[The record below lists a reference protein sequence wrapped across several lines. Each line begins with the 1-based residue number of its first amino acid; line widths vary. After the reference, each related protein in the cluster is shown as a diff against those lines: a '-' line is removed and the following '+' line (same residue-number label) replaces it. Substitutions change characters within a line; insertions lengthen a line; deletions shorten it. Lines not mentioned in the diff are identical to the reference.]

1 MKFLEGNT
9 DFGINPVDS
18 KYKVLSGKNF
28 FVLWSSLGI
37 GLLVISAG
45 SFVSSSNIT
54 EAIIA
59 IIAGSIVGSVLLAL
73 AGKIGSDHSVPSI
86 VSMRPAFGLHGSYLL
101 TVLNIFQLIGW
112 STFEITILSKA
123 ANIFSNGY
131 VDFYIWSIVFGAVI
145 VLFCILG
152 PLKIVKQWLSKFAV
166 WVVYGSTIVLL
177 ISIILSTSG
186 GVGSEGVIDSNSTVS
201 TTTTTNAASAAST
214 SFDFSFFNSLDLVI
228 AMPLSWLPLVADYNR
243 FAKKSKNAFYGTF
256 IGFTITNCLFYII
269 GFLLGIS
276 DIFAILVAIQTF
288 FYGFF
293 LLVLI
298 VDEVDNVFAN
308 IFSSAMSFK
317 NIHNKINYKYLVIF
331 FTALGVLLANL
342 IPIQQYENFLLII
355 GALFAPLFAIVLTDY
370 YIIRRGGRRITIEN
384 FYEKTNRV
392 KISSFLAF
400 VVGSITYFIL
410 SPISGLHVTDLGLSI
425 GSTIP
430 SMAISILV
438 FLVIELLIKKVKLK
452 NEEYS
457 SDKKIE

>member
-1 MKFLEGNT
+1 MKFLEGNS
-9 DFGINPVDS
+9 DFGTDPLDS

-45 SFVSSSNIT
+45 SFISSSNLT

-59 IIAGSIVGSVLLAL
+59 IIVGSVVGSILLAL

-101 TVLNIFQLIGW
+101 TILNIFQLIGW

-123 ANIFSNGY
+123 ANIFSNGSI
-131 VDFYIWSIVFGAVI
+131 DFYIWSIVFGAVI
-145 VLFCILG
+145 ILFCILG
-152 PLKIVKQWLSKFAV
+152 PLKVVKQWLSKFAV
-166 WVVYGSTIVLL
+166 WVVYGSTIVMLV
-177 ISIILSTSG
+177 SIIISTSG
-186 GVGSEGVIDSNSTVS
+186 TGSESIINSHSVVS
-201 TTTTTNAASAAST
+201 TTTSYN
-214 SFDFSFFNSLDLVI
+214 FSFFNSLDLVI

-243 FAKKSKNAFYGTF
+243 LAKKSKNAFYGTF
-256 IGFTITNCLFYII
+256 IGFSITNCLFYII

-317 NIHNKINYKYLVIF
+317 NIYNKINYKYLVIF
-331 FTALGVLLANL
+331 FTGLGVLLANL
-342 IPIQQYENFLLII
+342 IPIQQYESFLLII

-370 YIIRRGGRRITIEN
+370 YIIRRGKISVEK

-392 KISSFLAF
+392 KVSSFLSF
-400 VVGSITYFIL
+400 IVGSITYFIL
-410 SPISGLHVTDLGLSI
+410 SPISWLQVTDLGISI

-430 SMAISILV
+430 SIAISILV

-457 SDKKIE
+457 TDNKIE

>member
-1 MKFLEGNT
+1 VKFLDGNT
-9 DFGINPVDS
+9 DFGTNPLDS

-45 SFVSSSNIT
+45 SFISSSNLT

-59 IIAGSIVGSVLLAL
+59 IIVGSIVGSILLAL
-73 AGKIGSDHSVPSI
+73 AGKIGSDHSIPSI

-131 VDFYIWSIVFGAVI
+131 IDFYIWSIVFGAVI
-145 VLFCILG
+145 ILFCILG

-166 WVVYGSTIVLL
+166 WVVYGSTIVML

-186 GVGSEGVIDSNSTVS
+186 GVGSEGVINSHSTLS
-201 TTTTTNAASAAST
+201 TTASST

-243 FAKKSKNAFYGTF
+243 FAKKSKNAFVGTF
-256 IGFTITNCLFYII
+256 IGFSITNCLFYII

-317 NIHNKINYKYLVIF
+317 NIYNKINYKYLVIF

-370 YIIRRGGRRITIEN
+370 YVIRRLGRRITIED
-384 FYEKTNRV
+384 FYEKTNRI

-400 VVGSITYFIL
+400 GVGSITYFIL
-410 SPISGLHVTDLGLSI
+410 SPISWLYVTDLGLSI

-430 SMAISILV
+430 SVAISILV

>member
-1 MKFLEGNT
+1 LQNFLGEIVVKFLEGNS
-9 DFGINPVDS
+9 DFGINPLDS

-45 SFVSSSNIT
+45 SFISSSNLT

-59 IIAGSIVGSVLLAL
+59 IVVGSVVGSILLAL
-73 AGKIGSDHSVPSI
+73 AGKIGSDHSIPSI

-101 TVLNIFQLIGW
+101 TILNIFQLIGW

-123 ANIFSNGY
+123 ANIFSNGSI
-131 VDFYIWSIVFGAVI
+131 DFYIWSIVFGAVI
-145 VLFCILG
+145 ILFCILG
-152 PLKIVKQWLSKFAV
+152 PLKVVKQWLSKFAV

-177 ISIILSTSG
+177 VSIILSTNGAGTES
-186 GVGSEGVIDSNSTVS
+186 IITLNSSVS
-201 TTTTTNAASAAST
+201 AATTTSE
-214 SFDFSFFNSLDLVI
+214 FSFFNSLDLVI

-256 IGFTITNCLFYII
+256 IGFSITNCLFYVI

-317 NIHNKINYKYLVIF
+317 NIYNKINYKYLVIF

-342 IPIQQYENFLLII
+342 IPIQQYESFLLII

-370 YIIRRGGRRITIEN
+370 YIIRRGKIPVEK

-400 VVGSITYFIL
+400 IVGSITYFIL
-410 SPISGLHVTDLGLSI
+410 SPISWIQVTDLGLSI

-430 SMAISILV
+430 SIAISILV

-452 NEEYS
+452 NEDYS
-457 SDKKIE
+457 TDNKIE

>member
-1 MKFLEGNT
+1 VKFLDGNS
-9 DFGINPVDS
+9 DFGTDPLDS

-45 SFVSSSNIT
+45 SFISSSNLT

-59 IIAGSIVGSVLLAL
+59 IIVGSVVGSILLAL
-73 AGKIGSDHSVPSI
+73 AGKIGSDHSIPSI

-101 TVLNIFQLIGW
+101 TILNIFQLIGW

-123 ANIFSNGY
+123 ANIFSNGS
-131 VDFYIWSIVFGAVI
+131 VDFYIWSIVFGVVI
-145 VLFCILG
+145 ILFCILG
-152 PLKIVKQWLSKFAV
+152 PLKVVKQWLSKFAV
-166 WVVYGSTIVLL
+166 WVVYGSTIVMLV
-177 ISIILSTSG
+177 SIIISTNG
-186 GVGSEGVIDSNSTVS
+186 TGSESIINSHSVVS
-201 TTTTTNAASAAST
+201 TTTSSN
-214 SFDFSFFNSLDLVI
+214 FSFFNSLDLVI

-243 FAKKSKNAFYGTF
+243 LAKKSKNAFYGTF
-256 IGFTITNCLFYII
+256 IGFSITNCLFYII

-317 NIHNKINYKYLVIF
+317 NIYNKINYKYLVIF
-331 FTALGVLLANL
+331 FTGLGVLLANL
-342 IPIQQYENFLLII
+342 IPIQQYESFLLII

-370 YIIRRGGRRITIEN
+370 YIIRRGKISVEK

-392 KISSFLAF
+392 RVSSFLSF
-400 VVGSITYFIL
+400 IVGSVTYFIL
-410 SPISGLHVTDLGLSI
+410 SPISWLQVTDLGISI

-430 SMAISILV
+430 SIAISILV

-457 SDKKIE
+457 TDNKIE

>member
-1 MKFLEGNT
+1 MKFLDGNT
-9 DFGINPVDS
+9 DFGTNPLDS

-45 SFVSSSNIT
+45 SFISSSNLT

-59 IIAGSIVGSVLLAL
+59 IIVGSIVGSILLAL
-73 AGKIGSDHSVPSI
+73 AGKIGSDHSIPSI

-131 VDFYIWSIVFGAVI
+131 IDFYIWSIVFGAVI
-145 VLFCILG
+145 ILFCILG

-166 WVVYGSTIVLL
+166 WVVYGSTIVML

-186 GVGSEGVIDSNSTVS
+186 GVGSEGVINSHSTLS
-201 TTTTTNAASAAST
+201 TTASST

-243 FAKKSKNAFYGTF
+243 FAKKSKNAFVGTF
-256 IGFTITNCLFYII
+256 IGFSITNCLFYII

-317 NIHNKINYKYLVIF
+317 NIYNKINYKYLVIF

-370 YIIRRGGRRITIEN
+370 YVIRRLGRRITIED
-384 FYEKTNRV
+384 FYEKTNRI

-400 VVGSITYFIL
+400 GVGSITYFIL
-410 SPISGLHVTDLGLSI
+410 SPISWLYVTDLGLSI

-430 SMAISILV
+430 SVAISILV

>member
-1 MKFLEGNT
+1 VKFLEGNT
-9 DFGINPVDS
+9 DFGTNPLDS

-45 SFVSSSNIT
+45 SFISSSNLT

-59 IIAGSIVGSVLLAL
+59 IIVGSIVGSILLAL

-123 ANIFSNGY
+123 ANIFSNGFI
-131 VDFYIWSIVFGAVI
+131 DFYIWSIVFGAVI
-145 VLFCILG
+145 ILFCILG

-166 WVVYGSTIVLL
+166 WVVYGSTIVMLV
-177 ISIILSTSG
+177 SIILSTSG
-186 GVGSEGVIDSNSTVS
+186 AGSADIINSHSTASNTA
-201 TTTTTNAASAAST
+201 NA
-214 SFDFSFFNSLDLVI
+214 FDFSFFNSLDLVI

-256 IGFTITNCLFYII
+256 IGFSITNCLFYVI

-293 LLVLI
+293 LLILI

-317 NIHNKINYKYLVIF
+317 NIYNKINYKYLVIF
-331 FTALGVLLANL
+331 FTALGVLLANV
-342 IPIQQYENFLLII
+342 IPIQQYESFLLII

-370 YIIRRGGRRITIEN
+370 YIIRRGRISIES

-392 KISSFLAF
+392 KISSFIAF

-410 SPISGLHVTDLGLSI
+410 SPISWLHITDLGLSI

-430 SMAISILV
+430 SIAISILV

-452 NEEYS
+452 NKEYS

>member
-1 MKFLEGNT
+1 VKFLEGNS
-9 DFGINPVDS
+9 DFGTDPLDS

-45 SFVSSSNIT
+45 SFISSSNLT

-59 IIAGSIVGSVLLAL
+59 IIVGSVVGSILLAL

-101 TVLNIFQLIGW
+101 TILNIFQLIGW

-123 ANIFSNGY
+123 ANIFSNGSI
-131 VDFYIWSIVFGAVI
+131 DFYIWSIVFGAVI
-145 VLFCILG
+145 ILFCILG
-152 PLKIVKQWLSKFAV
+152 PLKVVKQWLSKFAV
-166 WVVYGSTIVLL
+166 WVVYGSTIVMLV
-177 ISIILSTSG
+177 SIIISTNG
-186 GVGSEGVIDSNSTVS
+186 TGSESIINPHSAVS
-201 TTTTTNAASAAST
+201 TTTTSYN
-214 SFDFSFFNSLDLVI
+214 FSFFNSLDLVI

-243 FAKKSKNAFYGTF
+243 LAKKSKNAFYGTF
-256 IGFTITNCLFYII
+256 IGFSITNCLFYII

-317 NIHNKINYKYLVIF
+317 NIYNKINYKYLVIF
-331 FTALGVLLANL
+331 FTGLGVLLANL
-342 IPIQQYENFLLII
+342 IPIQQYESFLLII

-370 YIIRRGGRRITIEN
+370 YIIRRGKISVEK

-392 KISSFLAF
+392 KVSSFLSF
-400 VVGSITYFIL
+400 IVGSITYFIL
-410 SPISGLHVTDLGLSI
+410 SPISWLQVTDLGISI

-430 SMAISILV
+430 SIAISILV

-457 SDKKIE
+457 TDNKIE

>member
-1 MKFLEGNT
+1 MKFLEDNS
-9 DFGINPVDS
+9 DFGINPLDS

-45 SFVSSSNIT
+45 SFISSSNLT

-59 IIAGSIVGSVLLAL
+59 IIVGSVVGSILLAL
-73 AGKIGSDHSVPSI
+73 AGKIGSDHSIPSI

-101 TVLNIFQLIGW
+101 TILNIFQLIGW

-123 ANIFSNGY
+123 ANIFSNGS
-131 VDFYIWSIVFGAVI
+131 VDFYIWSIVFGTVI
-145 VLFCILG
+145 ILFCILG
-152 PLKIVKQWLSKFAV
+152 PLKVVKQWLSKFAV
-166 WVVYGSTIVLL
+166 WVVYGSTIVMLV
-177 ISIILSTSG
+177 SIILSTAGTGTES
-186 GVGSEGVIDSNSTVS
+186 IINYNSSV
-201 TTTTTNAASAAST
+201 SAAT
-214 SFDFSFFNSLDLVI
+214 TFEFSFFNSLDLVI

-256 IGFTITNCLFYII
+256 IGFSITNCLFYVI

-317 NIHNKINYKYLVIF
+317 NIYNKINYKYLVIF

-342 IPIQQYENFLLII
+342 IPIQQYESFLLII

-370 YIIRRGGRRITIEN
+370 YIIRRGKISVEK

-392 KISSFLAF
+392 KVSSFLAF
-400 VVGSITYFIL
+400 IVGSITYFIL
-410 SPISGLHVTDLGLSI
+410 SPISWLQVTDLGLSI

-430 SMAISILV
+430 SIAISILV

-452 NEEYS
+452 NEDYS
-457 SDKKIE
+457 TDNKIE

>member
-1 MKFLEGNT
+1 MKFLDGNS
-9 DFGINPVDS
+9 DFGTDPLDS

-45 SFVSSSNIT
+45 SFISSSNLT

-59 IIAGSIVGSVLLAL
+59 IIVGSVVGSILLAL
-73 AGKIGSDHSVPSI
+73 AGKIGSDHSIPSI

-101 TVLNIFQLIGW
+101 TILNIFQLIGW

-123 ANIFSNGY
+123 ANIFSNGS
-131 VDFYIWSIVFGAVI
+131 VDFYIWSIVFGVVI
-145 VLFCILG
+145 ILFCILG
-152 PLKIVKQWLSKFAV
+152 PLKVVKQWLSKFAV
-166 WVVYGSTIVLL
+166 WVVYGSTIVMLV
-177 ISIILSTSG
+177 SIIISTNG
-186 GVGSEGVIDSNSTVS
+186 TGSESIINSHSVVS
-201 TTTTTNAASAAST
+201 TTTSSN
-214 SFDFSFFNSLDLVI
+214 FSFFNSLDLVI

-243 FAKKSKNAFYGTF
+243 LAKKSKNAFYGTF
-256 IGFTITNCLFYII
+256 IGFSITNCLFYII

-317 NIHNKINYKYLVIF
+317 NIYNKINYKYLVIF
-331 FTALGVLLANL
+331 FTGLGVLLANL
-342 IPIQQYENFLLII
+342 IPIQQYESFLLII

-370 YIIRRGGRRITIEN
+370 YIIRRGKISVEK

-392 KISSFLAF
+392 RVSSFLSF
-400 VVGSITYFIL
+400 IVGSVTYFIL
-410 SPISGLHVTDLGLSI
+410 SPISWLQVTDLGISI

-430 SMAISILV
+430 SIAISILV

-457 SDKKIE
+457 TDNKIE

>member
-1 MKFLEGNT
+1 MKFLEGNS
-9 DFGINPVDS
+9 DFGTNPLDS

-45 SFVSSSNIT
+45 SFISSSNLT

-59 IIAGSIVGSVLLAL
+59 IIVGSVVGSILLAL

-86 VSMRPAFGLHGSYLL
+86 VSMRPAFGLHGSFLL
-101 TVLNIFQLIGW
+101 TILNIFQLIGW
-112 STFEITILSKA
+112 ATFEITILSKA
-123 ANIFSNGY
+123 ANIFSNGS
-131 VDFYIWSIVFGAVI
+131 VDFYIWSIVFGAI
-145 VLFCILG
+145 IILFCILG

-166 WVVYGSTIVLL
+166 WIVYGSTIVMLV
-177 ISIILSTSG
+177 SIIISTNG
-186 GVGSEGVIDSNSTVS
+186 AGSESIINSNSTG
-201 TTTTTNAASAAST
+201 TTTSST
-214 SFDFSFFNSLDLVI
+214 SNFSFFNSLDLVI

-243 FAKKSKNAFYGTF
+243 FAKNSKNAFYGTF
-256 IGFTITNCLFYII
+256 IGFSITNCLFYVI

-317 NIHNKINYKYLVIF
+317 NIYNKINYKYLVIF
-331 FTALGVLLANL
+331 FTALGVLLANI
-342 IPIQQYENFLLII
+342 IPIQQYESFLLII

-370 YIIRRGGRRITIEN
+370 YIIRRRKISVEN

-392 KISSFLAF
+392 KVSSFISF
-400 VVGSITYFIL
+400 IVGSITYFIL
-410 SPISGLHVTDLGLSI
+410 SPISSLQVTDLGLNI

-430 SMAISILV
+430 SIAISILV

-457 SDKKIE
+457 TDNKIE

>member
-1 MKFLEGNT
+1 VKFLEGNT
-9 DFGINPVDS
+9 DFGTNPLDS

-45 SFVSSSNIT
+45 SFISSSNLT

-59 IIAGSIVGSVLLAL
+59 IIVGSIVGSILLAL

-123 ANIFSNGY
+123 ANIFSNGFI
-131 VDFYIWSIVFGAVI
+131 DFYIWSIVFGAVI
-145 VLFCILG
+145 ILFCILG

-166 WVVYGSTIVLL
+166 WVVYGSTIVMLV
-177 ISIILSTSG
+177 SIILSTSG
-186 GVGSEGVIDSNSTVS
+186 AGSADIINSHSNASNTA
-201 TTTTTNAASAAST
+201 NA
-214 SFDFSFFNSLDLVI
+214 FDFSFFNSLDLVI

-256 IGFTITNCLFYII
+256 IGFSITNCLFYVI

-293 LLVLI
+293 LLILI

-317 NIHNKINYKYLVIF
+317 NIYNKINYKYLVIF
-331 FTALGVLLANL
+331 FTALGVLLANV
-342 IPIQQYENFLLII
+342 IPIQQYESFLLII

-370 YIIRRGGRRITIEN
+370 YIIRRGRISIES

-392 KISSFLAF
+392 KISSFIAF

-410 SPISGLHVTDLGLSI
+410 SPISWLHITDLGLNI

-430 SMAISILV
+430 SIAISILV

-452 NEEYS
+452 NKEYS

>member
-1 MKFLEGNT
+1 MKFLEGNS
-9 DFGINPVDS
+9 DFGTNPLDS

-45 SFVSSSNIT
+45 SFISSSNLT

-59 IIAGSIVGSVLLAL
+59 IIVGSVVGSILLAL

-86 VSMRPAFGLHGSYLL
+86 VSMRPAFGLHGSFLL
-101 TVLNIFQLIGW
+101 TILNIFQLIGW
-112 STFEITILSKA
+112 ATFEITILSKA
-123 ANIFSNGY
+123 ANIFSNGS
-131 VDFYIWSIVFGAVI
+131 VDFYIWSIVFGAI
-145 VLFCILG
+145 IILFCILG

-166 WVVYGSTIVLL
+166 WIVYGSTIVMLV
-177 ISIILSTSG
+177 SIIISTNG
-186 GVGSEGVIDSNSTVS
+186 AGSESIINSNSTG
-201 TTTTTNAASAAST
+201 TTTSST
-214 SFDFSFFNSLDLVI
+214 SNFSFFNSLDLVI

-243 FAKKSKNAFYGTF
+243 FAKNSKNAFYGTF
-256 IGFTITNCLFYII
+256 IGFSITNCLFYVI

-317 NIHNKINYKYLVIF
+317 NIYNKINYKVLVIF
-331 FTALGVLLANL
+331 FTALGVLLANI
-342 IPIQQYENFLLII
+342 IPIQQYESFLLII

-370 YIIRRGGRRITIEN
+370 YIIRRRKISVEN

-392 KISSFLAF
+392 KVSSFISF
-400 VVGSITYFIL
+400 IVGSITYFIL
-410 SPISGLHVTDLGLSI
+410 SPISSLQVTDLGLNI

-430 SMAISILV
+430 SIAISILV

-457 SDKKIE
+457 TDNKIE

>member
-1 MKFLEGNT
+1 MKFLEGNS
-9 DFGINPVDS
+9 DFGTNPLDS

-45 SFVSSSNIT
+45 SFVSSSNLT

-59 IIAGSIVGSVLLAL
+59 IIVGSVVGSILLAL

-86 VSMRPAFGLHGSYLL
+86 VSMRPAFGLHGSFLL
-101 TVLNIFQLIGW
+101 TILNIFQLIGW
-112 STFEITILSKA
+112 ATFEITILSKA
-123 ANIFSNGY
+123 ANIFSNGS
-131 VDFYIWSIVFGAVI
+131 VDFYIWSIVFGAI
-145 VLFCILG
+145 IILFCILG

-166 WVVYGSTIVLL
+166 WIVYGSTIVMLV
-177 ISIILSTSG
+177 SIIISTNGAGSESIINSNSAGTTTSSSTS
-186 GVGSEGVIDSNSTVS
+186 N
-201 TTTTTNAASAAST
+201 
-214 SFDFSFFNSLDLVI
+214 FSFFNSLDLVI

-243 FAKKSKNAFYGTF
+243 FAKNSKNAFYGTF
-256 IGFTITNCLFYII
+256 IGFSITNCLFYVI

-317 NIHNKINYKYLVIF
+317 NIYNKINYKYLVIF
-331 FTALGVLLANL
+331 FTALGVLLANI
-342 IPIQQYENFLLII
+342 IPIQQYESFLLII

-370 YIIRRGGRRITIEN
+370 YIIRRRKISVEN

-392 KISSFLAF
+392 KVSSFISF
-400 VVGSITYFIL
+400 IVGSITYFIL
-410 SPISGLHVTDLGLSI
+410 SPISSLQVTDLGLNI

-430 SMAISILV
+430 SIAISILV

-457 SDKKIE
+457 TDNKIE

>member
-1 MKFLEGNT
+1 VKFLEGNS
-9 DFGINPVDS
+9 DFGINPLNS

-45 SFVSSSNIT
+45 SFISSSNLT

-59 IIAGSIVGSVLLAL
+59 IIVGSVVGSILLAL
-73 AGKIGSDHSVPSI
+73 AGKIGSDHSIPSI

-101 TVLNIFQLIGW
+101 TILNIFQLIGW

-123 ANIFSNGY
+123 ANIFSNGS

-145 VLFCILG
+145 ILFCILG
-152 PLKIVKQWLSKFAV
+152 PLKVVKQWLSKFAV
-166 WVVYGSTIVLL
+166 WIVYGSTIVMLV
-177 ISIILSTSG
+177 SIILSTNGAGTES
-186 GVGSEGVIDSNSTVS
+186 IINSHSAVS
-201 TTTTTNAASAAST
+201 ATTTTSE
-214 SFDFSFFNSLDLVI
+214 FSFFNSLDLVI

-256 IGFTITNCLFYII
+256 IGFSITNCLFYVI

-276 DIFAILVAIQTF
+276 DIFVILVTIQTF

-317 NIHNKINYKYLVIF
+317 NIYNKINYKYLVIF

-342 IPIQQYENFLLII
+342 IPIQQYESFLLII

-370 YIIRRGGRRITIEN
+370 YIIRRGKISVEK

-400 VVGSITYFIL
+400 IVGSITYFIL
-410 SPISGLHVTDLGLSI
+410 SPISWIQVTDLGLSI

-430 SMAISILV
+430 SIAISILV

>member
-1 MKFLEGNT
+1 MKFLEGNS
-9 DFGINPVDS
+9 DFGINPLDS

-45 SFVSSSNIT
+45 SFISSSNLT

-59 IIAGSIVGSVLLAL
+59 IIVGSVVGSILLAL
-73 AGKIGSDHSVPSI
+73 AGKIGSDHSIPSI

-101 TVLNIFQLIGW
+101 TILNIFQLIGW

-123 ANIFSNGY
+123 ANIFSNGS

-145 VLFCILG
+145 ILFCILG
-152 PLKIVKQWLSKFAV
+152 PLKVVKQWLSKFAV
-166 WVVYGSTIVLL
+166 WVVYGSTIVMLV
-177 ISIILSTSG
+177 SIILSTAGTGTES
-186 GVGSEGVIDSNSTVS
+186 IINYNSSV
-201 TTTTTNAASAAST
+201 SAAT
-214 SFDFSFFNSLDLVI
+214 TFEFSFFNSLDLVI

-256 IGFTITNCLFYII
+256 IGFSITNCLFYVI

-317 NIHNKINYKYLVIF
+317 NIYNKINYKYLVIF

-342 IPIQQYENFLLII
+342 IPIQQYESFLLII

-370 YIIRRGGRRITIEN
+370 YIIRRGKISVEK

-392 KISSFLAF
+392 KVSSFLAF
-400 VVGSITYFIL
+400 IVGSITYFIL
-410 SPISGLHVTDLGLSI
+410 SPISWLQVTDLGLSI

-430 SMAISILV
+430 SIAISILV

-452 NEEYS
+452 NEDYS
-457 SDKKIE
+457 TDNKIE

>member
-1 MKFLEGNT
+1 MKFLEGNS
-9 DFGINPVDS
+9 DFGTDPLDS

-45 SFVSSSNIT
+45 SFISSSNLT

-59 IIAGSIVGSVLLAL
+59 IIVGSVVGSILLAL

-123 ANIFSNGY
+123 ANIFSNGS

-145 VLFCILG
+145 ILFCILG
-152 PLKIVKQWLSKFAV
+152 PLKVVKQWLSKFAV
-166 WVVYGSTIVLL
+166 WVVYGSTIVMLV
-177 ISIILSTSG
+177 SIIISTSG
-186 GVGSEGVIDSNSTVS
+186 TGSESIINSHSVVS
-201 TTTTTNAASAAST
+201 TTTSYN
-214 SFDFSFFNSLDLVI
+214 FSFFNSLDLVI

-243 FAKKSKNAFYGTF
+243 LAKKSKNAFYGTF
-256 IGFTITNCLFYII
+256 IGFSITNCLFYII

-288 FYGFF
+288 FYGLF

-317 NIHNKINYKYLVIF
+317 NIYNKINYKYLVIF
-331 FTALGVLLANL
+331 FTGLGVLLANL
-342 IPIQQYENFLLII
+342 IPIQQYESFLLII

-370 YIIRRGGRRITIEN
+370 YIIRRGKISVEK

-392 KISSFLAF
+392 KVSSFLSF
-400 VVGSITYFIL
+400 IVGSITYFIL
-410 SPISGLHVTDLGLSI
+410 SPISWLQVTDLGISI

-430 SMAISILV
+430 SIAISILV

-457 SDKKIE
+457 TDNKIE

>member
-1 MKFLEGNT
+1 MKFLEGNS
-9 DFGINPVDS
+9 DFGINPLDS
-18 KYKVLSGKNF
+18 KNKVLSGKNF

-45 SFVSSSNIT
+45 SFISSSNLT
-54 EAIIA
+54 EAVIA
-59 IIAGSIVGSVLLAL
+59 IIVGSVVGSILLAL

-101 TVLNIFQLIGW
+101 TILNIFQLIGW

-131 VDFYIWSIVFGAVI
+131 IDFYVWSIVFGAVI
-145 VLFCILG
+145 ILFCILG

-166 WVVYGSTIVLL
+166 WVVYGSTIVMLV
-177 ISIILSTSG
+177 SIILTTSG
-186 GVGSEGVIDSNSTVS
+186 QGSDSAIDPH
-201 TTTTTNAASAAST
+201 SATAST
-214 SFDFSFFNSLDLVI
+214 AAADFSFFNSLDLVI

-256 IGFTITNCLFYII
+256 IGFSVTNCLFYVI
-269 GFLLGIS
+269 GLLLGIS

-293 LLVLI
+293 LLVLV

-308 IFSSAMSFK
+308 IFSSTMSFK
-317 NIHNKINYKYLVIF
+317 NIYNKINYKYLVIF

-342 IPIQQYENFLLII
+342 IPIQQYESFLLII

-370 YIIRRGGRRITIEN
+370 YIVRRGRISVEK

-392 KISSFLAF
+392 KTSSFFAF

-410 SPISGLHVTDLGLSI
+410 SPISWFHVTDLGISI

-430 SMAISILV
+430 SVTISILV

-452 NEEYS
+452 NEDYS
-457 SDKKIE
+457 TDKKIE

>member
-1 MKFLEGNT
+1 MLVSIIISTNGTGSESI
-9 DFGINPVDS
+9 INPH
-18 KYKVLSGKNF
+18 
-28 FVLWSSLGI
+28 
-37 GLLVISAG
+37 SA
-45 SFVSSSNIT
+45 
-54 EAIIA
+54 
-59 IIAGSIVGSVLLAL
+59 
-73 AGKIGSDHSVPSI
+73 
-86 VSMRPAFGLHGSYLL
+86 
-101 TVLNIFQLIGW
+101 
-112 STFEITILSKA
+112 
-123 ANIFSNGY
+123 
-131 VDFYIWSIVFGAVI
+131 
-145 VLFCILG
+145 
-152 PLKIVKQWLSKFAV
+152 
-166 WVVYGSTIVLL
+166 
-177 ISIILSTSG
+177 
-186 GVGSEGVIDSNSTVS
+186 VS
-201 TTTTTNAASAAST
+201 TTTSYN
-214 SFDFSFFNSLDLVI
+214 FSFFNSLDLVI

-256 IGFTITNCLFYII
+256 IGFSITNGLFYVI

-317 NIHNKINYKYLVIF
+317 NIYNKINYKYLVIF

-342 IPIQQYENFLLII
+342 IPIQQYESFLLII

-370 YIIRRGGRRITIEN
+370 YIIRRGKISVEK

-400 VVGSITYFIL
+400 IVGSITYFIL
-410 SPISGLHVTDLGLSI
+410 SPISWIQVTDLGLSI

-430 SMAISILV
+430 SIAISILV

-452 NEEYS
+452 NEDYS
-457 SDKKIE
+457 TDNKIE

>member
-1 MKFLEGNT
+1 VKFLEGNP
-9 DFGINPVDS
+9 DFGINPLDS

-45 SFVSSSNIT
+45 SFISSSNLT

-59 IIAGSIVGSVLLAL
+59 IVVGSVVGSILLAL
-73 AGKIGSDHSVPSI
+73 AGKIGSDHSIPSI

-101 TVLNIFQLIGW
+101 TILNIFQLIGW

-123 ANIFSNGY
+123 ANIFSNGSI
-131 VDFYIWSIVFGAVI
+131 DFHIWSILFGAVI
-145 VLFCILG
+145 ILFCILG
-152 PLKIVKQWLSKFAV
+152 PLKVVKQWLSKFAV
-166 WVVYGSTIVLL
+166 WVVYGSTIVML
-177 ISIILSTSG
+177 IGIILSTNG
-186 GVGSEGVIDSNSTVS
+186 AGTENIINSHSSVS
-201 TTTTTNAASAAST
+201 AATTTSE
-214 SFDFSFFNSLDLVI
+214 FSFFNSLDLVI

-256 IGFTITNCLFYII
+256 IGFSITNCLFYVI

-276 DIFAILVAIQTF
+276 DIFVILVTIQTF

-317 NIHNKINYKYLVIF
+317 NIYNKINYKYLVIF

-342 IPIQQYENFLLII
+342 IPIQQYESFLLII

-370 YIIRRGGRRITIEN
+370 YIIRRGKISVEK

-400 VVGSITYFIL
+400 IVGSITYFIL
-410 SPISGLHVTDLGLSI
+410 SPISWIQVTDLGLSI

-430 SMAISILV
+430 SIAISILV

-452 NEEYS
+452 NEDYS
-457 SDKKIE
+457 TDNKIE

>member
-1 MKFLEGNT
+1 MKFLEGNS
-9 DFGINPVDS
+9 DFGTDPLDS

-45 SFVSSSNIT
+45 SFISSSNLT

-59 IIAGSIVGSVLLAL
+59 IIVGSVVGSILLAL

-101 TVLNIFQLIGW
+101 TILNIFQLIGW

-123 ANIFSNGY
+123 ANIFSNGSI
-131 VDFYIWSIVFGAVI
+131 DFSIWSIVFGAVI
-145 VLFCILG
+145 ILFCILG
-152 PLKIVKQWLSKFAV
+152 PLKVVKQWLSKFAV
-166 WVVYGSTIVLL
+166 WVVYGSTIVMLV
-177 ISIILSTSG
+177 SIIISTSG
-186 GVGSEGVIDSNSTVS
+186 TGSESIINSHSVVS
-201 TTTTTNAASAAST
+201 TTTSYN
-214 SFDFSFFNSLDLVI
+214 FSFFNSLDLVI

-243 FAKKSKNAFYGTF
+243 LAKKSKNAFYGTF
-256 IGFTITNCLFYII
+256 IGFSITNCLFYII

-317 NIHNKINYKYLVIF
+317 NIYNKINYKYLVIF
-331 FTALGVLLANL
+331 FTGLGVLLANL
-342 IPIQQYENFLLII
+342 IPIQQYESFLLII

-370 YIIRRGGRRITIEN
+370 YIIRRGKISVEK

-392 KISSFLAF
+392 KVSSFLSF
-400 VVGSITYFIL
+400 IVGSITYFIL
-410 SPISGLHVTDLGLSI
+410 SPISWLQVTDLGISI

-430 SMAISILV
+430 SIAISILV

-457 SDKKIE
+457 TDNKIE

>member
-1 MKFLEGNT
+1 MKFLEGNS
-9 DFGINPVDS
+9 DFGINPLDS

-45 SFVSSSNIT
+45 SFISSSNLT

-59 IIAGSIVGSVLLAL
+59 IIVGSVVGSILLAL

-101 TVLNIFQLIGW
+101 TILNIFQLIGW

-123 ANIFSNGY
+123 ANIFSNGS
-131 VDFYIWSIVFGAVI
+131 VDFYIWSILFGAVI
-145 VLFCILG
+145 ILFCILG
-152 PLKIVKQWLSKFAV
+152 PLKVVKQWLSKFAV
-166 WVVYGSTIVLL
+166 WVVYGSTIIML
-177 ISIILSTSG
+177 ISIIFSTN
-186 GVGSEGVIDSNSTVS
+186 GVGTESIINSHSAVS
-201 TTTTTNAASAAST
+201 ATTTTTSE
-214 SFDFSFFNSLDLVI
+214 FSFFNSLDLVI

-243 FAKKSKNAFYGTF
+243 FAKKSNNAFYGTF
-256 IGFTITNCLFYII
+256 IGFSITNCLFYVI

-317 NIHNKINYKYLVIF
+317 NIYNKINYKYLVIF

-342 IPIQQYENFLLII
+342 IPIQQYESFLLII

-370 YIIRRGGRRITIEN
+370 YLIRRGKISVEK

-392 KISSFLAF
+392 KVSAFLAF
-400 VVGSITYFIL
+400 IIGSITYFIL
-410 SPISGLHVTDLGLSI
+410 SPISLLQVTDLGLSI

-430 SMAISILV
+430 SITISILV

-457 SDKKIE
+457 TGNNIE

>member
-1 MKFLEGNT
+1 MKFLDGNT
-9 DFGINPVDS
+9 DFGTNPLDS
-18 KYKVLSGKNF
+18 KYKVLSGRNF

-45 SFVSSSNIT
+45 SFISSSNLT

-59 IIAGSIVGSVLLAL
+59 IIVGSIVGSILLAL

-131 VDFYIWSIVFGAVI
+131 IDFYIWSIVFGAVI
-145 VLFCILG
+145 ILFCILG

-166 WVVYGSTIVLL
+166 WVVYGSTIVML

-186 GVGSEGVIDSNSTVS
+186 GIGSEGVINSHSTLS
-201 TTTTTNAASAAST
+201 TTASTT

-243 FAKKSKNAFYGTF
+243 FAKKSKNAFFGTF
-256 IGFTITNCLFYII
+256 IGFSITNCLFYII

-317 NIHNKINYKYLVIF
+317 NIYNKINYKYLVIF

-370 YIIRRGGRRITIEN
+370 YVIRRLGRRITIED
-384 FYEKTNRV
+384 FYEKTNRI

-400 VVGSITYFIL
+400 GVGSITYFIL
-410 SPISGLHVTDLGLSI
+410 SPISWLYVTDLGLSI

-430 SMAISILV
+430 SVAISILV

>member
-1 MKFLEGNT
+1 VKFLEGNS
-9 DFGINPVDS
+9 DFGTNPLDS

-45 SFVSSSNIT
+45 SFISSSNLT

-59 IIAGSIVGSVLLAL
+59 IIVGSVVGSILLAL

-86 VSMRPAFGLHGSYLL
+86 VSMRPAFGLHGSFLL
-101 TVLNIFQLIGW
+101 TILNIFQLIGW
-112 STFEITILSKA
+112 ATFEITILSKA
-123 ANIFSNGY
+123 ANIFSNGS
-131 VDFYIWSIVFGAVI
+131 VDFYIWSIVFGAI
-145 VLFCILG
+145 IILFCILG

-166 WVVYGSTIVLL
+166 WIVYGSTIVMLV
-177 ISIILSTSG
+177 SIIISTNG
-186 GVGSEGVIDSNSTVS
+186 AGSESIINSNSTG
-201 TTTTTNAASAAST
+201 TTTST
-214 SFDFSFFNSLDLVI
+214 SNFSFFNSLDLVI

-243 FAKKSKNAFYGTF
+243 FAKNSKNAFYGTF
-256 IGFTITNCLFYII
+256 IGFSITNCLFYVI

-317 NIHNKINYKYLVIF
+317 NIYNKINYKYLVIF
-331 FTALGVLLANL
+331 FTALGVLLANI
-342 IPIQQYENFLLII
+342 IPIQQYESFLLII

-370 YIIRRGGRRITIEN
+370 YIIRRRKISVEN
-384 FYEKTNRV
+384 FYEKTSRV
-392 KISSFLAF
+392 KISSFISF
-400 VVGSITYFIL
+400 IVGSITYFIL
-410 SPISGLHVTDLGLSI
+410 SPISSLQVTDLGLNI

-430 SMAISILV
+430 SIAISILV

-457 SDKKIE
+457 TDNKIE